1 MRKPFRFKQFFI
13 KDAGCAMKV
22 STDAVL
28 LGSWVNINYPQAIL
42 DVGSGSGIIAMM
54 IAQRSTGLID
64 AIEIDK
70 DSAEDSK
77 FNFETCPWS
86 ERLKVFN
93 LPFSKFIANAPARYD
108 LIVCNPPFFNN
119 CLKSPSAKVNISR
132 HTISLSHTELIA
144 GSKKLL
150 TPTGK
155 LNIILP
161 GSEFQAFLELA
172 TLHEFSCSRKCL
184 VFPKP
189 KKPHHRVLAEFG
201 FQKPDNIE
209 SSEIII
215 RESDEKY
222 HQDYI
227 DLTKDFYINF

>member
-1 MRKPFRFKQFFI
+1 
-13 KDAGCAMKV
+13 MKV

-42 DVGSGSGIIAMM
+42 DVGSGSGIIALM

-77 FNFETCPWS
+77 FNFENSPWS
-86 ERLKVFN
+86 ERLKVIN
-93 LPFSKFIANAPARYD
+93 LPFSKFTANTSAKYD

-119 CLKSPSAKVNISR
+119 CLKSPSEKVNIAR
-132 HTISLSHTELIA
+132 HTTSLSHAELII

-150 TPTGK
+150 NPSGK
-155 LNIILP
+155 LSTILP
-161 GSEFQAFLELA
+161 ASEFQAFLEIAL
-172 TLHEFSCSRKCL
+172 LHQFFCTRKCL
-184 VFPKP
+184 VFPKLG
-189 KKPHHRVLAEFG
+189 KPHHRLLAEFG
-201 FQKPDNIE
+201 FQKPDNVE